1 MRFETITLK
10 VAQRRKEKSNRKYMK
25 QQNGL
30 YEKVQEKY
38 NRILGGENRE
48 NEGEDILE
56 EIMTDFSYN

>member
-1 MRFETITLK
+1 
-10 VAQRRKEKSNRKYMK
+10 MK

-48 NEGEDILE
+48 NEGEDMLE